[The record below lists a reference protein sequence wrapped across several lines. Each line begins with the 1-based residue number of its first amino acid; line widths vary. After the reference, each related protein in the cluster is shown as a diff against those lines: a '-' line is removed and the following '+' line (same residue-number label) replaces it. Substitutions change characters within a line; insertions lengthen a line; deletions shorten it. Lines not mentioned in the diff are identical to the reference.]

1 MAHEQ
6 ATDQPRPEQERHSAT
21 RRSGHL
27 SGIIKRVNDKS
38 AVVQQ
43 IDHSAWC
50 LRSCRTSRGPRLTGG
65 SGAAVAP
72 HAVTFRDRV
81 GRLRQFLIASGQIQM
96 TASTRT
102 RRKIEQPEESGMLA

>member
-1 MAHEQ
+1 MAE
-6 ATDQPRPEQERHSAT
+6 PRRKRRHGKLPEGKQNIRIGMSPVAA
-21 RRSGHL
+21 G
-27 SGIIKRVNDKS
+27 
-38 AVVQQ
+38 AVVSGVP
-43 IDHSAWC
+43 I
-50 LRSCRTSRGPRLTGG
+50 RRL

-102 RRKIEQPEESGMLA
+102 RRKIEQP

>member
-1 MAHEQ
+1 MRSAGRQ
-6 ATDQPRPEQERHSAT
+6 ASNLEHGVRIGVTGQNI
-21 RRSGHL
+21 RSRAPWTTIL
-27 SGIIKRVNDKS
+27 AARQDVPN
-38 AVVQQ
+38 
-43 IDHSAWC
+43 
-50 LRSCRTSRGPRLTGG
+50 GG

-102 RRKIEQPEESGMLA
+102 RRKIERPKESGMLA